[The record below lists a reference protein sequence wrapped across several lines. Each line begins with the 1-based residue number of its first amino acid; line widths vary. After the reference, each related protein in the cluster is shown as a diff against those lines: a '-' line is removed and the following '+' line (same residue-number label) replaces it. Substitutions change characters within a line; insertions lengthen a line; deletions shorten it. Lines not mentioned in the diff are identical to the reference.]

1 MREEAFASVA
11 AVLSG
16 ARRAPVANS
25 APRGTIG
32 FRAGVMVLTTTP
44 DITITGA
51 GE

>member
-1 MREEAFASVA
+1 MVA
-11 AVLSG
+11 VVLG

-25 APRGTIG
+25 ASRGTIG
-32 FRAGVMVLTTTP
+32 FRVGVMVLTTTP